1 MRIRR
6 LPAALVNQ
14 IAAGEVVER
23 PASVV
28 KELLENAFD
37 AGAGRVEIEIAG
49 GGRDLIRV
57 SDDGGGIDPEDLPL
71 AIESHATSKVA
82 EAADLDAISTMG
94 FRGEALASIAAV
106 CRFSLETRTASH
118 EEAWRL
124 EVIDGVTSEPAPTAG
139 PVGTRVEVRHLFQ
152 AIPARR
158 RFLKSES
165 AESSRVAE
173 VVRLLAL
180 TRPSVGFR
188 LVSNG
193 RTLLDLP
200 ATDDPSRRILGVLG
214 TELEGRL
221 LPVNGEI
228 GDAADGTLVTCWGLV
243 GVPETAR
250 PTSRQ
255 QRFVLNGRAIV
266 DRSLAHALKEGF
278 RGLVDPGR
286 HPIGVIHLEMDP
298 SRVDV
303 NVHPAKT
310 EVRFR
315 ESRPLHGLI
324 RRAVRAALVE
334 ADLARDIPLGD
345 PVGDTNSAFPNPPF
359 GGGRTTASDS
369 NSGGAPAPVG
379 TDRPDGP
386 SASFPGERTGATRRG
401 SFPAS
406 SPGVT
411 PSVAAMRAAVESVK
425 SPGGA
430 IQASE
435 ETGKVVGGERDIHAI
450 DVLPTLVG
458 ADAVL
463 QIHES
468 FLVTQDEQ
476 GLVIIDQHALHERVM
491 FEMLSQRMADGPLE
505 SQRQLVPEVFDADP
519 SQIAA
524 LETINPLLERLG
536 IDAVPAGPRSVAVH
550 AFPSLL
556 LSRRVEAS
564 PFVSELL
571 ERAAAGDIDRDDDE
585 AAIAEVLDMMSCKAA
600 VKAGDRLRP
609 KEIARLLE
617 MRDQIDRGASCP
629 HGRPTH
635 LRIPIAELERRFG
648 RSSS

>member
-1 MRIRR
+1 MPIRR
-6 LPAALVNQ
+6 LSPALVNQ

-37 AGAGRVEIEIAG
+37 AGAARIEIEIAG

-57 SDDGGGIDPEDLPL
+57 SDDGGGIDPADLPL
-71 AIESHATSKVA
+71 AVESHATSKVSK
-82 EAADLDAISTMG
+82 AADLDAISTMG

-106 CRFSLETRTASH
+106 GRFSIESRTPDH

-124 EVIDGVTSEPAPTAG
+124 EVVDGRASEPVPAAG

-165 AESSRVAE
+165 AESTRVAE

-180 TRPSVGFR
+180 TRPAVGIR

-200 ATDDPSRRILGVLG
+200 ATEDPARRILGVLG
-214 TELEGRL
+214 PELEGRL
-221 LPVNGEI
+221 LPVAGEI
-228 GDAADGTLVTCWGLV
+228 GEASDGTLVTCWGLV
-243 GVPETAR
+243 GTPETAR
-250 PTSRQ
+250 PTARQ

-266 DRSLAHALKEGF
+266 DRALAHALKEGF

-298 SRVDV
+298 ARVDV

-315 ESRPLHGLI
+315 EARPLHGLV

-334 ADLARDIPLGD
+334 ADLARELPL
-345 PVGDTNSAFPNPPF
+345 
-359 GGGRTTASDS
+359 SDS
-369 NSGGAPAPVG
+369 GGSTSGGTG
-379 TDRPDGP
+379 RSFEENGDRPAVVGGTRSP
-386 SASFPGERTGATRRG
+386 SAAADANSM
-401 SFPAS
+401 
-406 SPGVT
+406 
-411 PSVAAMRAAVESVK
+411 PSVAAMRAAVAGVDPPK
-425 SPGGA
+425 LD
-430 IQASE
+430 QAADPAVIE
-435 ETGKVVGGERDIHAI
+435 
-450 DVLPTLVG
+450 VLPRLVG

-468 FLVTQDEQ
+468 FLVTQDEH

-491 FEMLSQRMADGPLE
+491 FETLARRISEGSLE
-505 SQRQLVPEVFDADP
+505 SQRQLVPEVFDAEP
-519 SQIAA
+519 AQVEAIESIG
-524 LETINPLLERLG
+524 PLLERLG
-536 IDAVPAGPRSVAVH
+536 IDASPAGPRSIAVH

-556 LSRRVEAS
+556 LARRVEAA

-571 ERAAAGDIDRDDDE
+571 ERAAAGQLEREDDE
-585 AAIAEVLDMMSCKAA
+585 AALAEVLDMMSCKAA

-609 KEIARLLE
+609 KEIAELLD
-617 MRDQIDRGASCP
+617 MRDRIDRGASCP

-635 LRIPIAELERRFG
+635 LRISIPELERRFG
-648 RSSS
+648 RSGG

>member
-6 LPAALVNQ
+6 LPSALVNQ

-37 AGAGRVEIEIAG
+37 AGAARVEIEIAG

-57 SDDGGGIDPEDLPL
+57 SDDGSGIDPDDLPL

-106 CRFSLETRTASH
+106 CRFSIETRTASH

-124 EVIDGVTSEPAPTAG
+124 EVVDGVTSEPAPVSG

-188 LVSNG
+188 LVSNA
-193 RTLLDLP
+193 RTLIDLP
-200 ATDDPSRRILGVLG
+200 ATDDPARRVLGVLG
-214 TELEGRL
+214 PELEGRL
-221 LPVNGEI
+221 LAVNGEI
-228 GDAADGTLVTCWGLV
+228 GHAADGTLVTCWGLV

-278 RGLVDPGR
+278 RGLIDPGR

-324 RRAVRAALVE
+324 RHAVRAALIE

-345 PVGDTNSAFPNPPF
+345 ATPETGSSSPAASSREPVREERDSTFDRTPTPRSDFVP
-359 GGGRTTASDS
+359 GGGGASS
-369 NSGGAPAPVG
+369 SR
-379 TDRPDGP
+379 RPD
-386 SASFPGERTGATRRG
+386 SASRPGA
-401 SFPAS
+401 
-406 SPGVT
+406 T
-411 PSVAAMRAAVESVK
+411 PSVAAMRAAVDSMSLPRED
-425 SPGGA
+425 GGP
-430 IQASE
+430 
-435 ETGKVVGGERDIHAI
+435 VVRDGDTEAI

-491 FEMLSQRMADGPLE
+491 FEMLSQRIATGPLE

-519 SQIAA
+519 SQLVA
-524 LETINPLLERLG
+524 LETIEPLLERLG
-536 IDAVPAGPRSVAVH
+536 IDAAPAGPRSIAVH

-556 LSRRVEAS
+556 LSRRVEAA

-571 ERAAAGDIDRDDDE
+571 ERAAAGSIDHDDDE
-585 AAIAEVLDMMSCKAA
+585 AAMAEVLDMMSCKAA

-617 MRDQIDRGASCP
+617 MRDRIDRGASCP

>member
-1 MRIRR
+1 
-6 LPAALVNQ
+6 
-14 IAAGEVVER
+14 
-23 PASVV
+23 V

-37 AGAGRVEIEIAG
+37 AGATRVDVEIEG

-57 SDDGGGIDPEDLPL
+57 SDDGSGIPPEELPL
-71 AIESHATSKVA
+71 AIESHATSKVV
-82 EAADLDAISTMG
+82 EASDLDAIATMG

-106 CRFSLETRTASH
+106 SRFSLESRTRVAD
-118 EEAWRL
+118 EAWRI
-124 EVIDGVTSEPAPTAG
+124 EMTDGIVADPRPVAG

-152 AIPARR
+152 SIPARR

-165 AESSRVAE
+165 AETARIAE
-173 VVRLLAL
+173 IVRLLAL
-180 TRPSVGFR
+180 TRPAIGFR

-193 RTLLDLP
+193 RTLVELP
-200 ATDDPSRRILGVLG
+200 ATDDPARRILEVLG
-214 TELEGRL
+214 RELDGRL
-221 LPVNGEI
+221 LPVHGEI

-250 PTSRQ
+250 PTSKQ
-255 QRFVLNGRAIV
+255 QRFVLNGRAIA
-266 DRSLAHALKEGF
+266 DRSLSHALKEGF

-298 SRVDV
+298 ARVDV

-315 ESRPLHGLI
+315 DARPLHGLV

-334 ADLARDIPLGD
+334 ADLARDVTLPDEETPSSGGPSIETASTWSPPT
-345 PVGDTNSAFPNPPF
+345 PVNASPSI
-359 GGGRTTASDS
+359 GGRASTVR
-369 NSGGAPAPVG
+369 GGVA
-379 TDRPDGP
+379 D
-386 SASFPGERTGATRRG
+386 
-401 SFPAS
+401 
-406 SPGVT
+406 
-411 PSVAAMRAAVESVK
+411 VAAWRAAVADT
-425 SPGGA
+425 PLPDPA
-430 IQASE
+430 TAPDPDA
-435 ETGKVVGGERDIHAI
+435 T

-463 QIHES
+463 QVHQS
-468 FLVTQDEQ
+468 FLVTQDEH

-491 FEMLSQRMADGPLE
+491 FDTLQRRMASGPLE
-505 SQRQLVPEVFDADP
+505 SQRQLVPVVIDADP
-519 SQIAA
+519 EAIAA
-524 LETINPLLERLG
+524 IESIAPLLERLG
-536 IDAVPAGPRSVAVH
+536 IDVGAAGPRSVAIH

-556 LSRRVEAS
+556 LARRVEAG

-571 ERAAAGDIDRDDDE
+571 ERAAAGELDLDDDE
-585 AAIAEVLDMMSCKAA
+585 AALADVLDMMSCKAA

-609 KEIARLLE
+609 QEIAELLA
-617 MRDQIDRGASCP
+617 MRDRIDRGASCP

-648 RSSS
+648 RSGG

>member
-1 MRIRR
+1 LSRFLPHSSAHYDAPMPIRR
-6 LPAALVNQ
+6 LPPALINQ

-37 AGAGRVEIEIAG
+37 AGAGRVDVEIEG

-57 SDDGGGIDPEDLPL
+57 ADDGSGVPAEELPL

-82 EAADLDAISTMG
+82 EASDLDAIATMG

-106 CRFSLETRTASH
+106 SRFALESRTRGAD
-118 EEAWRL
+118 EAWRI
-124 EVIDGVTSEPAPTAG
+124 EMNDGAATDPRPVAG

-152 AIPARR
+152 SIPARR

-165 AESSRVAE
+165 AETARIAE
-173 VVRLLAL
+173 IVRLLAL
-180 TRPSVGFR
+180 TRPAIGFR

-193 RTLLDLP
+193 RTLVELP
-200 ATDDPSRRILGVLG
+200 ATDDPSRRILDVLG
-214 TELEGRL
+214 RELDGRVL
-221 LPVNGEI
+221 QVHGEI
-228 GDAADGTLVTCWGLV
+228 GDAGDGTLVTCWGLV

-250 PTSRQ
+250 PTSKQ
-255 QRFVLNGRAIV
+255 QRFVLNGRAIA
-266 DRSLAHALKEGF
+266 DRSLSHALKEGF

-286 HPIGVIHLEMDP
+286 HPIGVIHLEMNP

-315 ESRPLHGLI
+315 DARPLHGLV

-334 ADLARDIPLGD
+334 ADLARDVTLPDEETPSPGGPSIETASTWRPPT
-345 PVGDTNSAFPNPPF
+345 PVNASPSV
-359 GGGRTTASDS
+359 GGRASTVR
-369 NSGGAPAPVG
+369 GGVA
-379 TDRPDGP
+379 D
-386 SASFPGERTGATRRG
+386 
-401 SFPAS
+401 
-406 SPGVT
+406 
-411 PSVAAMRAAVESVK
+411 VAAWRAAVADR
-425 SPGGA
+425 PLPDPA
-430 IQASE
+430 TAPDPDA
-435 ETGKVVGGERDIHAI
+435 T

-463 QIHES
+463 QIHQS
-468 FLVTQDEQ
+468 FLVTQDEH

-491 FEMLSQRMADGPLE
+491 FEMLQRRIAAGPLE
-505 SQRQLVPEVFDADP
+505 SQRQLVPVVIDADP
-519 SQIAA
+519 DAIAA
-524 LETINPLLERLG
+524 IESISPLLEKLG
-536 IDAVPAGPRSVAVH
+536 IDVGAAGPRSVAIH

-556 LSRRVEAS
+556 LTRRVEAG

-571 ERAAAGDIDRDDDE
+571 ERAAAGELDLDDDE
-585 AAIAEVLDMMSCKAA
+585 AALADVLDMMSCKAA

-609 KEIARLLE
+609 QEIAELLA
-617 MRDQIDRGASCP
+617 MRDRIDRGASCP

-635 LRIPIAELERRFG
+635 LRIPIEELERRFG
-648 RSSS
+648 RSSG